1 MKGIYKTSIN
11 EYTLDEINTNKHK
24 KRRARRASEKKK
36 QKKGWKKRE

>member
-24 KRRARRASEKKK
+24 KRRDGRA
-36 QKKGWKKRE
+36 